1 MAFYETTLIIRPDL
15 TNQQAD
21 QLAEKVS
28 GMISENKGKI
38 LRKENWGLR
47 TLAYRL
53 QKHKKGHYVHFGFE
67 SETTSGTVDKIET
80 AMRQSDDII
89 RFLTVRVD
97 DISNEPTPMMAS
109 DKKSGKGKK
118 FDA

>member
-21 QLAEKVS
+21 LVADKIS
-28 GMISENKGKI
+28 GMISENNSKI
-38 LRKENWGLR
+38 IRKENWGLR

-53 QKHKKGHYVHFGFE
+53 QKHKKGHYIHFGFE
-67 SETTSGTVDKIET
+67 SETTSGVVDKIET
-80 AMRQSDDII
+80 SMQQSDDII
-89 RFLTVRVD
+89 RFMTVRVD
-97 DISNEPTPMMAS
+97 ELSNEPTPMMAPE
-109 DKKSGKGKK
+109 KKFVKNKK

>member
-21 QLAEKVS
+21 SLAEKVS
-28 GMISENKGKI
+28 GMITDNKGKI

-67 SETTSGTVDKIET
+67 SETTSGVVDKIET

-97 DISNEPTPMMAS
+97 EISKEPTAMMAS
-109 DKKSGKGKK
+109 EKKSGKGKK